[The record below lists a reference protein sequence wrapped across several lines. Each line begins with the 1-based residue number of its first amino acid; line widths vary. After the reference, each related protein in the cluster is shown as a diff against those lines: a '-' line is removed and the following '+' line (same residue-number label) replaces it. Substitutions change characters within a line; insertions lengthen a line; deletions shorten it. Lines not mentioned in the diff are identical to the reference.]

1 MDGELS
7 SESDISVI
15 RFKVED
21 RGFCFNGPGALQSKR
36 VTEQNRTEQRNRT
49 GGCRTEQR
57 NRTGGCRTE
66 QRNRGQRVAEQNRG
80 IEDRGLQNRTEE

>member
-36 VTEQNRTEQRNRT
+36 VTEQD
-49 GGCRTEQR
+49 
-57 NRTGGCRTE
+57 
-66 QRNRGQRVAEQNRG
+66 RGIGQGVAEQNRG